1 MTEAP
6 AAVRNLLRVRK
17 PHEHSRVTYVEL
29 FFDLVFVF
37 AVTQVS
43 HFLLA
48 HFTPLGALQS
58 LILMLA
64 IWWVWVYT
72 SWITNWLDPE
82 LTRVRLMLFA
92 LMSAGLLLSTSIPRA
107 FESRGLS
114 FALAFVAM
122 QVGRSAFATFTTP
135 RSEPLRLNFV
145 RILSWLVISG
155 VFWLAGGA
163 LDGTAQIALWL
174 VALAIEY
181 TGPVAGFY
189 VPWIGASTT
198 QDWSVEGGHMA
209 ERCAL
214 FIIIALGESIVVT
227 GSTFAGIEW
236 TVTTFGAF
244 ASTLLGAIAMWWIYF
259 HIGVHLG
266 SERISQSS
274 DPGRLAR
281 LAYTYIHLPIVA
293 GIVVTAVSDEQVLA
307 HPSGHS
313 NIEVTLTTIGGPLL
327 FLLGVLLFKRAV
339 RGHLQPSHMAGIA
352 VLLALIPFAPL
363 MAPLALSIAT
373 TAILLA
379 VGIWEAV
386 SLGAA
391 ARSPV
396 E

>member
-1 MTEAP
+1 MAKDSTSAG
-6 AAVRNLLRVRK
+6 NLLRVRK

-48 HFTPLGALQS
+48 HFTPIGALQT

-82 LTRVRLMLFA
+82 RTSVRVMLFT
-92 LMSAGLLLSTSIPRA
+92 LMSAGLLLSTSIPHA
-107 FESRGLS
+107 FESRGLA

-135 RSEPLRLNFV
+135 KSDPLRLNLA
-145 RILSWLVISG
+145 RILAWLSVSA
-155 VFWLAGGA
+155 VFWIAGGL
-163 LDGTAQIALWL
+163 LDGNIRIALWL
-174 VALAIEY
+174 IALAIEY
-181 TGPVAGFY
+181 AGPFAGFY
-189 VPWIGASTT
+189 VPRIGASTT

-227 GSTFAGIEW
+227 GTTFAGIEW
-236 TVTTFGAF
+236 TIVGF
-244 ASTLLGAIAMWWIYF
+244 AAVASALLGAIAMWWIYF

-281 LAYTYIHLPIVA
+281 LAYTYLHLPIVA
-293 GIVVTAVSDEQVLA
+293 GIVVTAVGDEMLLA
-307 HPSGHS
+307 HPSGHADAKM
-313 NIEVTLTTIGGPLL
+313 ILATVGGPVL
-327 FLLGVLLFKRAV
+327 FLIGVLLFKRAV
-339 RGHLQPSHMAGIA
+339 RGHLQPSHMVGIA
-352 VLLALIPFAPL
+352 ALLALAPVGPFVS
-363 MAPLALSIAT
+363 PLALSAAT
-373 TAILLA
+373 TATLLA
-379 VGIWEAV
+379 VGYWEAV

-391 ARSPV
+391 SRSPV

>member
-1 MTEAP
+1 MTTEASS
-6 AAVRNLLRVRK
+6 AANLLRVRR

-43 HFLLA
+43 HFLLG
-48 HFTPLGALQS
+48 HVTPVGALQA
-58 LILMLA
+58 LILMSA

-107 FESRGLS
+107 FESRGLA

-122 QVGRSAFATFTTP
+122 QVGRSAFAFLSTP
-135 RSEPLRLNFV
+135 KAEPLRINFF
-145 RILSWLVISG
+145 RITSWLCVSG
-155 VFWLAGGA
+155 VFWIAGGL
-163 LDGTAQIALWL
+163 LDGPARIALWMI
-174 VALAIEY
+174 ALAIEY
-181 TGPVAGFY
+181 AGPVAGFY

-227 GSTFAGIEW
+227 GATFAGIEW
-236 TVTTFGAF
+236 TVTTFAAF
-244 ASTLLGAIAMWWIYF
+244 GSTLIGAIAMWWIYF

-266 SERISQSS
+266 SEKISQSS

-307 HPSGHS
+307 HPSGHAD
-313 NIEVTLTTIGGPLL
+313 IKVTLTTIGGPLL
-327 FLLGVLLFKRAV
+327 FLIGVLLFKRAV

-352 VLLALIPFAPL
+352 ALLALIPVAPL

>member
-1 MTEAP
+1 MK
-6 AAVRNLLRVRK
+6 AAEGARNLLRVRK

-48 HFTPLGALQS
+48 HFTPLGALQT

-92 LMSAGLLLSTSIPRA
+92 LMCAGLLLSTSIPRA
-107 FESRGLS
+107 FESRGLA

-135 RSEPLRLNFV
+135 TSDPLRLNFF

-155 VFWLAGGA
+155 VFWIAGGV

-174 VALAIEY
+174 AALAIEY

-227 GSTFAGIEW
+227 GATFAGIEW
-236 TVTTFGAF
+236 TGISFAAFVSALFGAV
-244 ASTLLGAIAMWWIYF
+244 AMWWIYF

-266 SERISQSS
+266 AERISQSS

-281 LAYTYIHLPIVA
+281 LAYTYLHLPIVA

-307 HPSGHS
+307 HPSGHAGV
-313 NIEVTLTTIGGPLL
+313 EVILTTLIGPLL
-327 FLLGVLLFKRAV
+327 FLVGVLLFKRAV

-352 VLLALIPFAPL
+352 VLIALT
-363 MAPLALSIAT
+363 PLAPFLSPLLLSAAT
-373 TAILLA
+373 TLTLIG
-379 VGIWEAV
+379 VGLWEAV

>member
-1 MTEAP
+1 MT
-6 AAVRNLLRVRK
+6 AAEGARNLLRVRK

-48 HFTPLGALQS
+48 HFTPLGALQT
-58 LILMLA
+58 LMLMLA
-64 IWWVWVYT
+64 VWWVWVYT

-82 LTRVRLMLFA
+82 LTRVRLMLFG
-92 LMSAGLLLSTSIPRA
+92 LMGAGLLLSTSIPRA

-135 RSEPLRLNFV
+135 RSEPLRLNFF

-155 VFWLAGGA
+155 MFWIAGGA
-163 LDGTAQIALWL
+163 LDGSAQVALWL

-189 VPWIGASTT
+189 VPLIGASTT

-214 FIIIALGESIVVT
+214 FIIIALGESIVET
-227 GSTFAGIEW
+227 GAAFAGIEW
-236 TVTTFGAF
+236 TAISFAAF
-244 ASTLLGAIAMWWIYF
+244 VSALLGAVAMWWIYF

-281 LAYTYIHLPIVA
+281 LAYTYLHLPIVA
-293 GIVVTAVSDEQVLA
+293 GIVVTAVSDEQVLG
-307 HPSGHS
+307 HPAGHAD
-313 NIEVTLTTIGGPLL
+313 IKIILTTLGGPLL
-327 FLLGVLLFKRAV
+327 FLIGTLLFKRAI
-339 RGHLQPSHMAGIA
+339 RGHLQPSHLAGLGVLIA
-352 VLLALIPFAPL
+352 LTPIAFFVSPLL
-363 MAPLALSIAT
+363 LSAAT
-373 TAILLA
+373 TLTLIG
-379 VGIWEAV
+379 VGLWEAV

>member
-1 MTEAP
+1 MTTEASN
-6 AAVRNLLRVRK
+6 AANLLRVRR

-43 HFLLA
+43 HFLLG
-48 HFTPLGALQS
+48 HFTPVGALQA
-58 LILMLA
+58 LILMSA

-107 FESRGLS
+107 FESRGLA

-122 QVGRSAFATFTTP
+122 QVGRSAFAFLSTP
-135 RSEPLRLNFV
+135 KAEPLRINFF
-145 RILSWLVISG
+145 RITSWLCVSG
-155 VFWLAGGA
+155 LFWIAGGL
-163 LDGTAQIALWL
+163 LDGYARIALWMI
-174 VALAIEY
+174 ALAIEY
-181 TGPVAGFY
+181 AGPVAGFY

-198 QDWSVEGGHMA
+198 RDWSVEGGHMA

-227 GSTFAGIEW
+227 GATFAGLEW
-236 TVTTFGAF
+236 TATTFTAF
-244 ASTLLGAIAMWWIYF
+244 ASTLIGAIAMWWIYF

-266 SERISQSS
+266 ADRISHSN

-307 HPSGHS
+307 HPSGHAD
-313 NIEVTLTTIGGPLL
+313 IKVTITTVGGPML
-327 FLLGVLLFKRAV
+327 FLIGVLLFKRAV

-352 VLLALIPFAPL
+352 ALLALIPFAPL
-363 MAPLALSIAT
+363 VPPLALSMAT

-379 VGIWEAV
+379 VGYWEAV